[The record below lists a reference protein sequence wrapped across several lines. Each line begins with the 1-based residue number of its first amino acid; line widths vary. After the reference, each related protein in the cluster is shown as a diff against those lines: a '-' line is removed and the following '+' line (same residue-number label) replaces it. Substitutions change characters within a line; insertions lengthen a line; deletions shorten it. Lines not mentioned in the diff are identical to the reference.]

1 MSLDDDLA
9 AWAATVRL
17 TDADAEVIFRRIVLT
32 GATAPAPAPASA
44 SAQVPPA
51 GRTRRAR
58 REHTFAAFPA
68 TAFPATAFPAAPAS
82 ATLSSATSAPAGLAP
97 TWWRDYTRDFTARM
111 VTATR
116 PVRVA
121 A

>member
-17 TDADAEVIFRRIVLT
+17 TDADAEAIFRRIVLT
-32 GATAPAPAPASA
+32 GATAPAPAPA
-44 SAQVPPA
+44 P
-51 GRTRRAR
+51 
-58 REHTFAAFPA
+58 
-68 TAFPATAFPAAPAS
+68 APAS
-82 ATLSSATSAPAGLAP
+82 APKAVRPARRPRTVTALPVTAFRAAAASATRPSTTSAPAGLAP
-97 TWWRDYTRDFTARM
+97 SWWRDYTRDFTARM

>member
-9 AWAATVRL
+9 AWAATARL
-17 TDADAEVIFRRIVLT
+17 TDADAEAIFRRIVLT
-32 GATAPAPAPASA
+32 GAGAPAPTPAPVPASA
-44 SAQVPPA
+44 REAIRPP
-51 GRTRRAR
+51 RRRHAL
-58 REHTFAAFPA
+58 
-68 TAFPATAFPAAPAS
+68 TAFPATTFPAAGTSSRP
-82 ATLSSATSAPAGLAP
+82 SSAPTAPAGLAP
-97 TWWRDYTRDFTARM
+97 SWWRDYTSDFTARM

>member
-68 TAFPATAFPAAPAS
+68 TAFPAAPAS

>member
-17 TDADAEVIFRRIVLT
+17 TDADAEAIFRRVVLT
-32 GATAPAPAPASA
+32 GVTAPAPAPA
-44 SAQVPPA
+44 PA
-51 GRTRRAR
+51 PAAAPGPARPAR
-58 REHTFAAFPA
+58 RPRAV
-68 TAFPATAFPAAPAS
+68 TAFPAAAAS
-82 ATLSSATSAPAGLAP
+82 ATPPSVASAPAGLAP
-97 TWWRDYTRDFTARM
+97 SWWRDYTRDFTARI

>member
-17 TDADAEVIFRRIVLT
+17 TDADAEAMFQRIALRGTVT
-32 GATAPAPAPASA
+32 TATANATGTGNGPRPAA
-44 SAQVPPA
+44 
-51 GRTRRAR
+51 RAAR
-58 REHTFAAFPA
+58 QPHGLAAFPA
-68 TAFPATAFPAAPAS
+68 TAAASRTA
-82 ATLSSATSAPAGLAP
+82 LSAPAGLP
-97 TWWRDYTRDFTARM
+97 PSWWRDYTKGFAARM

-116 PVRVA
+116 PLPVA